1 MDATASLPGG
11 LAEEPRKIDSLIQV
25 GVTWLCSKTAWE
37 RPTHSYFMK
46 IKKWLWNCVSPWILT
61 EKNNTFPTL
70 YVTVYVTSQNQP
82 GKRGEKKKRHWKRG
96 TVRDNDLFLHSACER
111 TDRCLTAVSGRQRRL
126 CGGHGIPN
134 RSGQSPN

>member
-82 GKRGEKKKRHWKRG
+82 GKRGEKK
-96 TVRDNDLFLHSACER
+96 NDTGNEEPCE
-111 TDRCLTAVSGRQRRL
+111 TMTYFCTALANARIVA
-126 CGGHGIPN
+126 
-134 RSGQSPN
+134 